1 MRSGTIALIVAANAE
16 LNCSAEPL
24 LPSGCEDGAVFF
36 DDVMQQVL
44 FAQQPG

>member
-1 MRSGTIALIVAANAE
+1 MRFGMIALIVAANVA
-16 LNCSAEPL
+16 LNCAVLLL

-36 DDVMQQVL
+36 DDVTQQVL